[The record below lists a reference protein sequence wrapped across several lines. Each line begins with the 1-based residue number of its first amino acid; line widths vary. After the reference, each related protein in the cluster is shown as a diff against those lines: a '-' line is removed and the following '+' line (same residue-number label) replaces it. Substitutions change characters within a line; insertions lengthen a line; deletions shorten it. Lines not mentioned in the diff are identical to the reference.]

1 MTRLPTLKSR
11 TIERGLKRAGF
22 LFIRQKGSHRIYS
35 EDKTLVVLPWHN
47 RDIKKGTLRNIIKCS
62 GLTKKEFLKLTKK
75 GKTVG

>member
-11 TIERGLKRAGF
+11 TIERELKRAGF

-35 EDKTLVVLPWHN
+35 KDKILIVLPWHN
-47 RDIKKGTLRNIIKCS
+47 KDIKKGTLRNIIKCS